1 MVNINH
7 ELIKPRISD
16 SLRTKR
22 IVRQLFTPLKGLE
35 TNIEARYVVKC
46 IQIALSLYFHDFC
59 KLCEV

>member
-22 IVRQLFTPLKGLE
+22 IVRQLFTPLKE

-46 IQIALSLYFHDFC
+46 IQIA
-59 KLCEV
+59 